1 MIVSNIIN
9 KIFNEYQNINLTVN
23 SCLKY
28 SFTYNGYKTDVFY
41 TEMDGL
47 QNQIL
52 ICINI
57 DNIDYISTLNF
68 GLNKDNE
75 YSMNFYLPIEL
86 YNKVQFNLLYVD
98 GKCSTTPYFETMVNE
113 IMNNAA
119 IPSNHRDELGR
130 KKYINIMLMNPHLIL
145 KQLYVKKMS
154 SKMKQKICKKYDSEL
169 SYKILE
175 ICGSTHTL
183 RFTND
188 INKSKD
194 ISVLIK

>member
-1 MIVSNIIN
+1 MIVSNVIN

-75 YSMNFYLPIEL
+75 YSRNFYLPIEL

-130 KKYINIMLMNPHLIL
+130 KKIYKYNANESAPYFETIIR
-145 KQLYVKKMS
+145 KKMS
-154 SKMKQKICKKYDSEL
+154 YKMKQKICKKYDSEL
-169 SYKILE
+169 SNKILE
-175 ICGSTHTL
+175 FCGSTHTL
-183 RFTND
+183 RFTNE

-194 ISVLIK
+194 ISVLIN